1 MTKLAEQLK
10 QGADQAWESLSDG
23 WRELGARASSALTR
37 YWPTSA
43 ESTPARARVAPQ
55 DALPRLT
62 GWAFMAA
69 DVFDNAEDVIVRI
82 EAPGMRREDF
92 NVELNGDVLTVWGEK
107 RIDREATAGHWRVA
121 QCAYGS
127 FRRDVALPVSVQAD
141 KTKASYRDGV
151 LRIELRKS
159 DDARARRIAVQT
171 A

>member
-10 QGADQAWESLSDG
+10 QGADQAWESLSEG
-23 WRELGARASSALTR
+23 WRELSARASGALTR
-37 YWPTSA
+37 FRPAPASDTS
-43 ESTPARARVAPQ
+43 SARHGGP
-55 DALPRLT
+55 LPFG

-69 DVFDNAEDVIVRI
+69 DVFDDDDKVIVRI

-107 RIDREATAGHWRVA
+107 QFDREASRGRYSVV

-127 FRRDVALPVSVQAD
+127 FRRDVALPVSVKPD

-151 LRIELRKS
+151 LRIELPKA
-159 DDARARRIAVQT
+159 DAARARRIAINT
-171 A
+171 T